1 VARLHSG
8 FPGRAPGA
16 GLLLLRIAVGAA
28 LVVYT
33 VPSIS
38 DANDPSLSSFVL
50 GLLALVV
57 GASLIVGILTRTAA
71 ILGAV
76 LTGAIIRRW
85 VMTSPIHSLRGNPLI
100 LNVIIID
107 VAIALLGPG
116 AFSLDAVL
124 FGRRRIIIPHSPLS
138 RR

>member
-1 VARLHSG
+1 
-8 FPGRAPGA
+8 
-16 GLLLLRIAVGAA
+16 
-28 LVVYT
+28 
-33 VPSIS
+33 
-38 DANDPSLSSFVL
+38 
-50 GLLALVV
+50 
-57 GASLIVGILTRTAA
+57 
-71 ILGAV
+71 
-76 LTGAIIRRW
+76 
-85 VMTSPIHSLRGNPLI
+85 MTSPIHSLRGNPLI